1 MGLPPDLATMK
12 SCDLFRIIDI
22 EDIGDVID
30 FCEGEDEGK
39 NASARS
45 RINIIDDRNS
55 QTNVLAAITD

>member
-12 SCDLFRIIDI
+12 SCDLSRIIDI
-22 EDIGDVID
+22 EDIGDIID
-30 FCEGEDEGK
+30 FCEDEGK

-45 RINIIDDRNS
+45 RINIMDDRNS